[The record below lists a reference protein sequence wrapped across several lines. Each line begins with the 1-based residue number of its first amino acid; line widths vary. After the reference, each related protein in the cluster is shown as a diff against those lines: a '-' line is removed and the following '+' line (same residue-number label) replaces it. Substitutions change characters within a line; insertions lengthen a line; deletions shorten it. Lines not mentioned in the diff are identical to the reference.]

1 MEQPSGN
8 IDELL
13 RQRLQHTAVPP
24 PEFVWPNVEKALRR
38 RKRRVFFWLLAVGVA
53 GSGIWSVWNR
63 PVRTLNPLAVALPEA
78 PAPRAGTGTGQ
89 PAPAAWPGEGKTAAD
104 RAAAANSTPRPST
117 GQVPAAA
124 PTRPQWQAKGT
135 ATVPQTTV
143 SETAGSAMPLPERQ
157 ALQPTPGS
165 SGAASAPA
173 FEPALAELLPGRL
186 SSLANQPRKP
196 LLAPVQLQTSAKKA
210 PRRCYDFHGNRQAWL
225 FDVYAGPSFVRKSVS
240 TNNPEYKAYAQDRL
254 ATEHRELAF
263 NAGVQASYLFAENFL
278 VRAGLHYDQ
287 FVEKFE
293 YIDPDY
299 IKYTVEITQKIVN
312 GVLVTVPD
320 TVKIEY
326 GSNYVK
332 TYNRFGLLDIPLQAA
347 LELRSGPTGISL
359 NLGGSVNLLFW
370 KRGSMLA
377 LNGEPA
383 EFTPGKHK
391 FDVFK
396 TKVGMSLV
404 GSIQW
409 FYHISPRTRVF
420 AEPYYRRII
429 EPVMQGGYPVEQTYG
444 IGGVRFGVTRIF
456 D

>member
-13 RQRLQHTAVPP
+13 RQRLQHAAVPP

-63 PVRTLNPLAVALPEA
+63 PVRTPTPLAVALPEA
-78 PAPRAGTGTGQ
+78 PATRAGTGAGQ
-89 PAPAAWPGEGKTAAD
+89 PALAVLPDEGKTAAG
-104 RAAAANSTPRPST
+104 RAAAANASPRASA
-117 GQVPAAA
+117 GQVPAA
-124 PTRPQWQAKGT
+124 PNRPRWEAKGAEIALQT
-135 ATVPQTTV
+135 AV
-143 SETAGSAMPLPERQ
+143 SETANSTIHTERQ
-157 ALQPTPGS
+157 ALQPIPNHSAT
-165 SGAASAPA
+165 AFAPA
-173 FEPALAELLPGRL
+173 SEPALAELLPGRL

-225 FDVYAGPSFVRKSVS
+225 FDAYAGPSFVRKSVS
-240 TNNPEYKAYAQDRL
+240 TNNPEYKAYAQDRV

-263 NAGVQASYLFAENFL
+263 NAGVRASYLFAENFL

-377 LNGEPA
+377 LNGEPV

-396 TKVGMSLV
+396 TRVGMSLV

-409 FYHISPRTRVF
+409 FYHVGPRTRVF

-429 EPVMQGGYPVEQTYG
+429 EPVMRGGYPVEQTYG